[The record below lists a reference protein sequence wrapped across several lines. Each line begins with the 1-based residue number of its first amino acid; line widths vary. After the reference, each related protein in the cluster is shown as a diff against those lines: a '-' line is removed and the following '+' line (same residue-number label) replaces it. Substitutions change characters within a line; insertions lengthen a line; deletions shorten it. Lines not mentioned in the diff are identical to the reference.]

1 MQPFGKKAH
10 DFIMRE
16 PKYDKKYTIADGSV
30 RSSKTFMV
38 DAKTIVQY
46 SRYEVGGKRFIAGVS
61 KDSIMRNMLLDLFAI
76 AGKDNYAYNM
86 ASGELWLFGKQYF
99 VVGAKDEAAYKKILG
114 STIGL
119 FIGDEIVE
127 FPKSFLAQVWLRM
140 STPGAR
146 FMGTTNPGNPYAYL
160 KAEVMDIF
168 PPDKLE
174 VLHFN
179 LDDNPNITAE
189 DKADIV
195 ASQTGVY
202 KQRYID
208 GLWVMAEGSIY
219 KDAWDDKL
227 NTFDAVPPAL
237 AAKMA
242 ARGLVEKWYAVDAG
256 VDHVQAHGE
265 FVDDGDTVYMLR
277 EQCWDSK
284 AEHRQKTDGQ
294 YADDLEEFG
303 AIGHQVIV
311 PPEAAS
317 LKAELSMRGFWVT
330 DADNAVTQGIHTVAT
345 LLTRRK
351 LKISRTGCPRTA
363 KRLPA
368 YAWDSQA
375 AKRGVEEPLKKD
387 DDECDMVR
395 YAVHGKIPQWRI
407 SGMGG

>member
-1 MQPFGKKAH
+1 
-10 DFIMRE
+10 
-16 PKYDKKYTIADGSV
+16 
-30 RSSKTFMV
+30 
-38 DAKTIVQY
+38 
-46 SRYEVGGKRFIAGVS
+46 
-61 KDSIMRNMLLDLFAI
+61 
-76 AGKDNYAYNM
+76 M

-140 STPGAR
+140 SIPGAR
-146 FMGTTNPGNPYAYL
+146 FVGTTNPGVPQAYL
-160 KAEVMDIF
+160 KAEVMDVF

-179 LDDNPNITAE
+179 LDDNPNISPE

-202 KQRYID
+202 KLRYID

-219 KDAWDDKL
+219 KDSWVEKL
-227 NTFDAVPPAL
+227 NTFDQTPPQL

-242 ARGLVEKWYAVDAG
+242 ARGLVEKWYAVDPG

-265 FVDDGDTVYMLR
+265 FVDDGDTIYMLR
-277 EQCWDSK
+277 EQCWDSR

-303 AIGHQVIV
+303 AMGYQVIV

-317 LKAELSMRGFWVT
+317 LKAELSLRGFWVT
-330 DADNAVTQGIHTVAT
+330 GADNAVSQGIHTVST

-351 LKISRTGCPRTA
+351 LKISKTGCPRTV

-368 YAWDSQA
+368 YAWDPQA

-395 YAVHGKIPQWRI
+395 YAVHGKIPQWRV
-407 SGMGG
+407 SGG